1 MPDSVWRGQGL
12 SVAAPRRTMER
23 RRRTVMRR
31 LSGVVLLGAAIALF
45 AVPADGAEAKPGEA
59 PTMTYEQ
66 LGQMVRD
73 QKGKVVVVYF
83 WADY

>member
-1 MPDSVWRGQGL
+1 
-12 SVAAPRRTMER
+12 
-23 RRRTVMRR
+23 MRR
-31 LSGVVLLGAAIALF
+31 LSRLVLLGAAVALS
-45 AVPADGAEAKPGEA
+45 ALPVGGAEVKPGEA